1 MVEVNFNKDLDR
13 SIAVSFPYDP
23 SVITKIKTI
32 EERRWHSAEKHW
44 SFPDTDGMLEKILKV
59 FGDEDIHLDP
69 TLKTTASKARKA
81 PSPLAGEGRG
91 EGYRL

>member
-1 MVEVNFNKDLDR
+1 MAEVNISKDLYGR
-13 SIAVSFPYDP
+13 IVVSFHYDP
-23 SVITKIKTI
+23 FLIAKIKTI
-32 EERRWHSAEKHW
+32 EGRKWHPVEKHW
-44 SFPDTDGMLEKILKV
+44 SFPYTNGLLEKILEV

-91 EGYRL
+91 EGYHL

>member
-1 MVEVNFNKDLDR
+1 MALSLLKRLNPLMAANGILPKN
-13 SIAVSFPYDP
+13 IGVSP
-23 SVITKIKTI
+23 IQIGLLK
-32 EERRWHSAEKHW
+32 
-44 SFPDTDGMLEKILKV
+44 KILKV

-91 EGYRL
+91 ER